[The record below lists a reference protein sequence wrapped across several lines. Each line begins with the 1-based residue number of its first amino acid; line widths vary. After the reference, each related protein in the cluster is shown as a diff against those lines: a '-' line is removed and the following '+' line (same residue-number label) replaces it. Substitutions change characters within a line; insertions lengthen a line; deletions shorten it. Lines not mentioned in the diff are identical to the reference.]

1 MRAAASIID
10 ALQTGPGTL
19 SSLELSA
26 YDAGSCLDL
35 SKARR
40 AALPLE
46 NNSDRLVERRHLPP
60 SRWVGLRF
68 IAARSRVGTSVTRR
82 AGAREEDGAAARGEG
97 AFQVR
102 VLIVADVHE
111 LAWPAVRAA
120 CGKPEGNSSRLR
132 AGRGSRDPQVEAA
145 SCTRK
150 PAFFS
155 HEYNMLLPMSMPPV
169 RPTTTGREAALAK
182 KEATGCMRWF
192 RRRL

>member
-19 SSLELSA
+19 SILELSA

-111 LAWPAVRAA
+111 LAWPAVRAV
-120 CGKPEGNSSRLR
+120 CGKPEGNRGRLGAAGRSSRNREVEVLSDLLVQRHVAVAVCTSPNAQPCR
-132 AGRGSRDPQVEAA
+132 A
-145 SCTRK
+145 
-150 PAFFS
+150 
-155 HEYNMLLPMSMPPV
+155 
-169 RPTTTGREAALAK
+169 
-182 KEATGCMRWF
+182 
-192 RRRL
+192 